1 MMNLTDNEVLE
12 LSALCHALVDGNIN
26 DPDRVRLE
34 RWLAESEEARAYYVR
49 MMGLSA
55 SLCSYASEVQ
65 SEAPAPVLKSKI
77 VRPAAWRW
85 AIGTLAAAAAVVLA
99 FRLGGVSERLFSPP
113 VVLAE
118 GESEDTVARLSG
130 AKDCEWIG
138 EAPKMGDELR
148 RAQRVQ
154 LAAGLAEIT
163 FDSGARITV
172 EGPASLDLTSAWEA
186 ALHHGSL
193 RASVP
198 AEAIGFRISNPE
210 VDVVDL
216 GTEFTMVADAAGGTE
231 VYVVEGAVE
240 VAARTGGE
248 QARDPVVLREKQARR
263 FAKHGGS
270 EASDRPQKID
280 GRVRKVALDRLT
292 RPATYLHWSFDETS
306 GAVAQGRSASAGLET
321 FDAHLVGGEGGSLD
335 AVWTDGRWQG
345 ALSFDGKVQARA
357 VLPIGSPKGGRTIA
371 FWVRT
376 SEEGKFPEVGSLL
389 SWPLG
394 GKEPRVAELAW
405 NRNPNHGPLGA
416 LRTRVGRGNFVGSTP
431 VRDGRWHHVA
441 VVFVPKAKPDGTQQI
456 KHYIDGR
463 LDVLASK
470 HHGKRH
476 SVEDDAAIAAPGDAL
491 WIGAGAPADRFRGQF
506 DELFIADRPLTPYEI
521 RHLIAHNTPA
531 MTEMLAAE

>member
-1 MMNLTDNEVLE
+1 MNLTDNEVLE
-12 LSALCHALVDGNIN
+12 LSALCHALVDGNIT
-26 DPDRVRLE
+26 DTERARLE
-34 RWLAESEEARAYYVR
+34 SWLAESEDTRRYYVR

-65 SEAPAPVLKSKI
+65 SEVPAPVMESKI
-77 VRPAAWRW
+77 VRPAVWRW
-85 AIGTLAAAAAVVLA
+85 AIGTLAAAASVVLA
-99 FRLGGVSERLFSPP
+99 FRLGGVSERFFSPP
-113 VVLAE
+113 VALAE
-118 GESEDTVARLSG
+118 VESEDTVARLSG

-138 EAPKMGDELR
+138 EAPQMGDELR

-163 FDSGARITV
+163 FDSGARITL

-240 VAARTGGE
+240 VASRTGGDR
-248 QARDPVVLREKQARR
+248 ARDPVVLREKQARR
-263 FAKHGGS
+263 FAKNGGS

-280 GRVRKVALDRLT
+280 WRVRKVALDRLT

-306 GAVAQGRSASAGLET
+306 GAVAHASSASAGPVT
-321 FDAHLVGGEGGSLD
+321 FDAHLVGDDGGALD
-335 AVWTDGRWQG
+335 QAWTTGRWQG
-345 ALSFDGKVQARA
+345 ALCLDGTFQAKA
-357 VLPIGSPKGGRTIA
+357 ALPTGSAKGGRTIA

-376 SEEGKFPEVGSLL
+376 SEDAKFPEVGSLL

-405 NRNPNHGPLGA
+405 NRNPNQGPLGA
-416 LRTRVGRGNFVGSTP
+416 LRTRVGRGSFVGSTP
-431 VRDGRWHHVA
+431 VRDGRWHHLA
-441 VVFVPKAKPDGTQQI
+441 VVFVPKAKPDGTPQI

-463 LDVLASK
+463 LDALASK
-470 HHGKRH
+470 HNGKRH
-476 SVEDDAAIAAPGDAL
+476 GAEDGAAIAATGDAL
-491 WIGAGAPADRFRGQF
+491 VIGTGAPADRFHGQL

-521 RHLIAHNTPA
+521 RHLMAHNTPA